1 MADTLTVNC
10 SGIIKKTGNQC
21 RRKCRIINPHGP
33 NFCKDHKIEHKIEN
47 HARPAIPAGFY
58 KLLKL
63 YRSYR
68 LRKRQISRQICANTT
83 DFYTMDDISEI
94 PDKFFISIKC
104 ETDGG
109 IHYYGF
115 DIRSI
120 NDLIENTRKSGND
133 IIINPYTRVPFT
145 PANLEEIARMNKQL
159 AAAMVDS
166 GIDTETGLPRSP
178 HLSNKFE
185 MAAGIMR
192 MTDEQL
198 FNLRVVQIFGY
209 MDELGFTTSTDWFT
223 RLTRKQYVNYFEI
236 LRVFWLMRMTEESRE
251 NIVPPPNTRIFV
263 PSLMTQWEIANRNR
277 KIDRIRKILIDII
290 EILVHS
296 VTNRDTR
303 TQGAMVVLSALTYVS
318 DEAAVANPA
327 LIGIFG
333 TYRSYR
339 RSGRRHYSTR
349 YNPHVEIAEYGDDSP
364 VDAGVAAAI
373 RVVGEGPADEIGRRI
388 IVTTHGGNILNVLQ
402 QNNPQ
407 IDTFIRNFYDND
419 RSGGLGSVSGSGL
432 GSASDDQMNIDFS
445 DIQIINME
453 DFIRYE

>member
-1 MADTLTVNC
+1 
-10 SGIIKKTGNQC
+10 
-21 RRKCRIINPHGP
+21 
-33 NFCKDHKIEHKIEN
+33 
-47 HARPAIPAGFY
+47 
-58 KLLKL
+58 
-63 YRSYR
+63 
-68 LRKRQISRQICANTT
+68 
-83 DFYTMDDISEI
+83 MDDISEI
-94 PDKFFISIKC
+94 PNKFFISIKC
-104 ETDGG
+104 ETEAG

-145 PANLEEIARMNKQL
+145 TENLEEITRMNKRL
-159 AAAMVDS
+159 ATEMVDS
-166 GIDTETGLPRSP
+166 GIDTQTGLPRSP

-263 PSLMTQWEIANRNR
+263 PSLMTQWELANRNR

-339 RSGRRHYSTR
+339 RSGRHRH
-349 YNPHVEIAEYGDDSP
+349 
-364 VDAGVAAAI
+364 
-373 RVVGEGPADEIGRRI
+373 
-388 IVTTHGGNILNVLQ
+388 
-402 QNNPQ
+402 
-407 IDTFIRNFYDND
+407 
-419 RSGGLGSVSGSGL
+419 
-432 GSASDDQMNIDFS
+432 
-445 DIQIINME
+445 
-453 DFIRYE
+453 